1 MADDYRSF
9 YLKDLVQIIEHT
21 ALDLMSAPMLGWK
34 RHDGTY
40 MTVAEVVNRNSMI
53 AMENSGIKMMA
64 TALLEQLTGAGKGD
78 DPGG

>member
-21 ALDLMSAPMLGWK
+21 ALDLMSAPVLVGK
-34 RHDGTY
+34 KHDGTY
-40 MTVAEVVNRNSMI
+40 MTMAEVANQNSMI
-53 AMENSGIKMMA
+53 AMENSGIKLMA
-64 TALLEQLTGAGKGD
+64 TALLEQLTGTGKGD